1 LQFYYTD
8 IDTTSMRICQYPM
21 IYGNEKATC
30 DFERKTLNFVL
41 NPDFL
46 NQSIEGVAEKKRI
59 R

>member
-1 LQFYYTD
+1 
-8 IDTTSMRICQYPM
+8 MRICQYPM